1 MAPLT
6 AQYLVYVEAMRS
18 SNLELAA
25 EYLLMA
31 AMLLEIKSRLLL
43 PRPAAESE
51 DDGVDP
57 RAELVRR
64 LLEYEQTKLAAAK
77 LDAMPRVERDFEWIS
92 VYVAEK
98 VVERQPEVSLHDL
111 QHAWLRM
118 VRKAR
123 LTQHHRVNREE
134 LSVREHMISI
144 MRRLQGGE
152 FVAFD
157 TLFDS
162 ALGVPALVVG
172 FLAVLELV
180 KERLVACTQNE
191 PFAPIYVKLTDA
203 DPEFA

>member
-1 MAPLT
+1 MSRQCDRAISSWLRSIFSWRPCCW
-6 AQYLVYVEAMRS
+6 RS
-18 SNLELAA
+18 SPACCC
-25 EYLLMA
+25 
-31 AMLLEIKSRLLL
+31 RGPQ
-43 PRPAAESE
+43 PRR

-77 LDAMPRVERDFEWIS
+77 LDAMPRVERDFEWIRCMS
-92 VYVAEK
+92 PKGRGAPT
-98 VVERQPEVSLHDL
+98 RGQPARPPACLAAHGAQGPAHPASPRESRRAVGARAHDL
-111 QHAWLRM
+111 DHAQ
-118 VRKAR
+118 A
-123 LTQHHRVNREE
+123 
-134 LSVREHMISI
+134 SG
-144 MRRLQGGE
+144 RR
-152 FVAFD
+152 FCRFRYA
-157 TLFDS
+157 FDS